1 AAVPPFTGVTPLK
14 FVLDSSM
21 AAANLTTVDKV
32 FALGLP
38 LSDSGLPKS
47 VVIRGYACD
56 LAVARNC
63 AYSQTSTVI
72 AGSAQRP
79 AALMAIGASS
89 GVDTVIVVAGTTHSL
104 PFGGHIA
111 DAIYNSNRRE
121 LYLTNDV
128 LGRVEVYNLAT
139 NTFDPNGII
148 TAGPVPWGI
157 ALWPVDTLGTYDP
170 NRVVVADAGGTEL
183 SILDAST
190 RRLLWRQALPNFLI
204 EKYSIQV
211 ISGFV
216 RAVIT
221 VHDVSDRPQ
230 YLGTVC
236 RVGVGS
242 TCHPDSIYAIYSTT
256 PTQSSSSPFTG
267 RATLRMEKLINT
279 NNPSLLFGHL
289 FWELGDLGSNV
300 AGDTLRIELVR
311 PSLRVRNVVLTAC
324 RAVTIDF
331 PSFGLGDQTFVR
343 NTGNFTHAFVGE
355 GGNVSAAF
363 ARVFAYSAK
372 NTLQTPANSC
382 SHLGII
388 PDAGTDDQD
397 FGMSPGVHVSDFIS
411 NTGVKV
417 EA

>member
-1 AAVPPFTGVTPLK
+1 MGFRVDRALAPAPPFTGITPLK

-32 FALGLP
+32 FALALP

-72 AGSAQRP
+72 AGSAPRP
-79 AALMAIGASS
+79 AALMAIGASG

-128 LGRVEVYNLAT
+128 LGRVEVYDLAT
-139 NTFDPNGII
+139 NTFDANGII

-190 RRLLWRQALPNFLI
+190 RRLLWRQGLPNFLL
-204 EKYSIQV
+204 EKNSIQV
-211 ISGFV
+211 QGAFT
-216 RAVIT
+216 RAIIT

-236 RVGVGS
+236 RVGAAPN
-242 TCHPDSIYAIYSTT
+242 CDPNQIYAIYSTT
-256 PTQSSSSPFTG
+256 PTQSSSSPFSG

-279 NNPSLLFGHL
+279 TDTTQLFGHL
-289 FWELGDLGSNV
+289 FCEVGALGQNV
-300 AGDTLRIELVR
+300 AGDT
-311 PSLRVRNVVLTAC
+311 
-324 RAVTIDF
+324 
-331 PSFGLGDQTFVR
+331 
-343 NTGNFTHAFVGE
+343 
-355 GGNVSAAF
+355 
-363 ARVFAYSAK
+363 
-372 NTLQTPANSC
+372 
-382 SHLGII
+382 
-388 PDAGTDDQD
+388 
-397 FGMSPGVHVSDFIS
+397 
-411 NTGVKV
+411 
-417 EA
+417 